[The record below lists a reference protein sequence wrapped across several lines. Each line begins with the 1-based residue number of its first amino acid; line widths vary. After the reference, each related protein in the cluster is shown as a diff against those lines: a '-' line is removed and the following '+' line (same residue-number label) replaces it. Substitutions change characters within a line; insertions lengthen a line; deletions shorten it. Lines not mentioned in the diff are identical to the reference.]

1 MKWISFVVIFL
12 FSLLQA
18 QINLTKIPLPST
30 YSAEVRGV
38 AGSTSEGEV
47 VSGAYNPTDK
57 LFHFNIDLTGRY
69 KLYFSPTGGTPTTLD
84 VLWSGTYGRFLLGAN
99 DIDSPSNWGAIPP
112 PGRS

>member
-1 MKWISFVVIFL
+1 MKWISFLVIFL
-12 FSLLQA
+12 LFSLAGFGQV
-18 QINLTKIPLPST
+18 NLTKIPLPST

-38 AGSTSEGEV
+38 TGSTSEGET
-47 VSGAYNPTDK
+47 VSGAYNATDK

-99 DIDSPSNWGAIPP
+99 DIELSIDRKSVV
-112 PGRS
+112 